1 MKRLLLAGLLAL
13 PLALSRTGARADQ
26 DDAYGSLVGMADSAA
41 SDRGPEAGA
50 VPPDSPA
57 MEEAS
62 FSPAPSAEAPSPEGA
77 TARAGKPAKPAPAPA
92 ARREAPT
99 KEDDAPAVAVPA
111 AAAPRVWTRVFASL
125 LPPMNRASS
134 FEVAA
139 STAPRGARPEAPRPS
154 TPASAAGSAQ
164 GLIELVAVAT
174 APSLEP

>member
-1 MKRLLLAGLLAL
+1 MKRLLLAGLLVL

-26 DDAYGSLVGMADSAA
+26 DDAYGSLVSMADSAA

-50 VPPDSPA
+50 VPPDGPSI
-57 MEEAS
+57 EAS
-62 FSPAPSAEAPSPEGA
+62 SSAAPSAEAPSPEA
-77 TARAGKPAKPAPAPA
+77 VPARPETPAKPAPAPA
-92 ARREAPT
+92 PRREAPT

-139 STAPRGARPEAPRPS
+139 STAPRGARPESARPS
-154 TPASAAGSAQ
+154 TPASAAGFAQ

>member
-1 MKRLLLAGLLAL
+1 MKRLLLAGLLVL

-26 DDAYGSLVGMADSAA
+26 DDAYGSLVSMADSAA

-50 VPPDSPA
+50 VPPDSRA
-57 MEEAS
+57 VGEAS
-62 FSPAPSAEAPSPEGA
+62 SSAAGPSPESA
-77 TARAGKPAKPAPAPA
+77 PARAETHAKPAPAPA
-92 ARREAPT
+92 ARREAPS
-99 KEDDAPAVAVPA
+99 KEDDAPSVPVPA
-111 AAAPRVWTRVFASL
+111 AAAPRVWTRVFSAL
-125 LPPMNRASS
+125 MPPMTRVTA

-139 STAPRGARPEAPRPS
+139 STAPRGARPEAAHPS

>member
-1 MKRLLLAGLLAL
+1 MKRLLLAGLLVL

-26 DDAYGSLVGMADSAA
+26 DDAYVSLVSMADSAA

-50 VPPDSPA
+50 IPPDSPSI
-57 MEEAS
+57 EEAS
-62 FSPAPSAEAPSPEGA
+62 STPAPSVEGPAPEAAPVR
-77 TARAGKPAKPAPAPA
+77 TAKPAPAPA

-99 KEDDAPAVAVPA
+99 KEDDAPAVTVPA
-111 AAAPRVWTRVFASL
+111 AAAPRVWTRVFATL
-125 LPPMNRASS
+125 LPPMRRASS

-164 GLIELVAVAT
+164 GLLELVAAAT